1 MNKLKD
7 ACLVLSVVAGLMSI
21 VLLVTHNVPDAI
33 YCLVCA
39 VWMAVLRG
47 IRG

>member
-1 MNKLKD
+1 MKWLKD
-7 ACLVLSVVAGLMSI
+7 ACLVLSIVAGMMSI

-33 YCLVCA
+33 YCLLWA

-47 IRG
+47 IRE